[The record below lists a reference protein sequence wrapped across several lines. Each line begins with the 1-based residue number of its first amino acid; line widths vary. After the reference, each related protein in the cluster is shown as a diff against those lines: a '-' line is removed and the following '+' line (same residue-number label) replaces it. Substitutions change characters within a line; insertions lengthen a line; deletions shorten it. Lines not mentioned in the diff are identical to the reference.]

1 MKFFK
6 SYLAERRRKKFYS
19 DLKSRRIADD
29 DILSDEIK
37 EKFDNLLLELNVKGT
52 GDAAIEKATTR
63 FNALKLKPYGKMRNI
78 LDLLIVV
85 GSVAFGIRGLFFQ
98 PFQMGSGTGDGGQR
112 IRQALFAHSP
122 PLFAHPSKNALL
134 F

>member
-1 MKFFK
+1 MNIFTMKFFK

-78 LDLLIVV
+78 LDLLIIPSVIPSFVSSFAVSFAASFVV
-85 GSVAFGIRGLFFQ
+85 FILSSA
-98 PFQMGSGTGDGGQR
+98 S
-112 IRQALFAHSP
+112 S
-122 PLFAHPSKNALL
+122 
-134 F
+134 